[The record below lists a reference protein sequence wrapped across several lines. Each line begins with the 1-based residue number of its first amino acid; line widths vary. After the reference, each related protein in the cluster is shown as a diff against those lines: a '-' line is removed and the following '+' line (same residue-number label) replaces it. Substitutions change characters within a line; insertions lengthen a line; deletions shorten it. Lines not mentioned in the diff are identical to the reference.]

1 VIRTEKNPMY
11 ICWMIDNATASAG
24 QAQTVCNRT
33 CLNNGVCNIVNN
45 QQVCW
50 CPLGYAGAFCELQG

>member
-1 VIRTEKNPMY
+1 MY
-11 ICWMIDNATASAG
+11 RWWILDNATAGVG

-50 CPLGYAGAFCELQG
+50 CTLGYAGSYCELQG

>member
-1 VIRTEKNPMY
+1 
-11 ICWMIDNATASAG
+11 MIDNATASAG

>member
-1 VIRTEKNPMY
+1 
-11 ICWMIDNATASAG
+11 MIINNLLHILILNIGIGAA
-24 QAQTVCNRT
+24 QAQAVCNRT

-50 CPLGYAGAFCELQG
+50 CTLGFSGSYCELQG